1 MPQQHYF
8 SEQPQADAKT
18 HEVEFEL
25 EGTTFNLKAASG
37 TFSST
42 RLDAG
47 TRVLLK
53 ESADFPRAGAVL
65 DIGCGWG
72 PISIAIASLRPET
85 QVFGLDVNSRSLE
98 LAEANAASLK
108 LSNFKALRAEHIPGD
123 QMFDGIWSNPPIR
136 VGKTVL
142 HSLMQT
148 WIPRLKP
155 GASAMLVVQK
165 QLGAESFQ
173 KWLTETFEGF
183 DVAKHSID
191 KGYRVIRV
199 TNSAKL
205 Q

>member
-8 SEQPQADAKT
+8 SEQPQTQTTT
-18 HEVEFEL
+18 HLVEFEL
-25 EGTTFNLKAASG
+25 EGRTFNLTAASG

-47 TRVLLK
+47 TKVLLK
-53 ESADFPRAGAVL
+53 ESEFFPDTGTIL

-72 PISIAIASLRPET
+72 PISIAIAALRPET
-85 QVFGLDVNSRSLE
+85 NVLGLDVNARSLE
-98 LAEANAASLK
+98 LAATNASALG
-108 LSNFKALRAEHIPGD
+108 LQNFKAVRAEDIAD
-123 QMFDGIWSNPPIR
+123 SQMLDGIWSNPPIR
-136 VGKTVL
+136 VGKAAL
-142 HSLMQT
+142 HQLMQT

-173 KWLTETFEGF
+173 KWLETSFTGF
-183 DVAKHSID
+183 SVARHSID

-199 TNSAKL
+199 TNSAKP

>member
-8 SEQPQADAKT
+8 SEQPQTDAKT
-18 HEVEFEL
+18 HSVEFEL
-25 EGTTFNLKAASG
+25 EGTVFNLTAASG

-42 RLDAG
+42 RLDSG

-53 ESADFPRAGAVL
+53 ESALFPVSGTVL

-72 PISIAIASLRPET
+72 PISLAIATLRPEIE
-85 QVFGLDVNSRSLE
+85 VFGLDVNSRSLE
-98 LAEANAASLK
+98 LAQANAVALK
-108 LSNFKALRAEHIPGD
+108 LKNFKAVRAEQIPNELL
-123 QMFDGIWSNPPIR
+123 FDGIWSNPPIR
-136 VGKTVL
+136 VGKAVL
-142 HSLMQT
+142 HQLMQT

-173 KWLTETFEGF
+173 KWLSETFTEF
-183 DVAKHSID
+183 DVAKQSID

-199 TNSAKL
+199 TNSAKP

>member
-8 SEQPQADAKT
+8 SEQPQTDAKT
-18 HEVEFEL
+18 HSVEFEL
-25 EGTTFNLKAASG
+25 EGTVFTLTAASG

-42 RLDAG
+42 RLDSG

-53 ESADFPRAGAVL
+53 ESAFFPDSGTVL

-72 PISIAIASLRPET
+72 PISLAVATLRPET
-85 QVFGLDVNSRSLE
+85 EVFGLDVNSRSLE
-98 LAEANAASLK
+98 LAQANAAALK
-108 LSNFKALRAEHIPGD
+108 LKNFKAVRAEQIPNELL
-123 QMFDGIWSNPPIR
+123 FDGIWSNPPIR
-136 VGKTVL
+136 VGKAVL
-142 HSLMQT
+142 HQLMQT

-173 KWLTETFEGF
+173 KWLSETFTEF
-183 DVAKHSID
+183 DVAKQSID

-199 TNSAKL
+199 TNSAKPR
-205 Q
+205 

>member
-8 SEQPQADAKT
+8 SEQPQTDGKT
-18 HEVEFEL
+18 HPVEFEL
-25 EGTTFNLKAASG
+25 EGKVFNLTAASG

-47 TRVLLK
+47 TRILLK
-53 ESADFPRAGAVL
+53 ESSEFPESGTIL

-72 PISIAIASLRPET
+72 PISIAIAALRPET
-85 QVFGLDVNSRSLE
+85 QVIGLDVNSLSLE
-98 LAEANAASLK
+98 LAASNAASLG
-108 LSNFKALRAEHIPGD
+108 LTNFKAVRAGGIPTEL
-123 QMFDGIWSNPPIR
+123 MLDGIWSNPPIR
-136 VGKTVL
+136 VGKAVL
-142 HSLMQT
+142 HGLMKD

-173 KWLTETFEGF
+173 KWLSDSFPEFT
-183 DVAKHSID
+183 VSRHSID

-199 TNSAKL
+199 TNSAKPR
-205 Q
+205 

>member
-8 SEQPQADAKT
+8 SEQPQTDAKT
-18 HEVEFEL
+18 HSVEFEL
-25 EGTTFNLKAASG
+25 EGTVFNLTAASG

-42 RLDAG
+42 RLDSG

-53 ESADFPRAGAVL
+53 ESALFPDSGTVL

-72 PISIAIASLRPET
+72 PISLAVATLRPET
-85 QVFGLDVNSRSLE
+85 EVFGLDVNSRSLE
-98 LAEANAASLK
+98 LAQANAAALK
-108 LSNFKALRAEHIPGD
+108 LKNFKAVRAEQIPNELL
-123 QMFDGIWSNPPIR
+123 FDGIWSNPPIR
-136 VGKTVL
+136 VGKAVL
-142 HSLMQT
+142 HQLMQT

-173 KWLTETFEGF
+173 KWLSETFTEF
-183 DVAKHSID
+183 DVAKQSID

-199 TNSAKL
+199 TNSAKPR
-205 Q
+205 

>member
-8 SEQPQADAKT
+8 SEQPQTDAKT
-18 HEVEFEL
+18 HSVEFEL
-25 EGTTFNLKAASG
+25 EGTVFNLTAASG

-42 RLDAG
+42 RLDSG

-53 ESADFPRAGAVL
+53 ESALFPGSGTVL

-72 PISIAIASLRPET
+72 PISLAVATLRPET
-85 QVFGLDVNSRSLE
+85 EVFGLDVNSRSLE
-98 LAEANAASLK
+98 LAQANAAALK
-108 LSNFKALRAEHIPGD
+108 LKNFKAVRAEQIPNELL
-123 QMFDGIWSNPPIR
+123 FDGIWSNPPIR
-136 VGKTVL
+136 VGKAVL
-142 HSLMQT
+142 HQLMQT

-173 KWLTETFEGF
+173 KWLAETFTEF
-183 DVAKHSID
+183 DVAKQSID

-199 TNSAKL
+199 TNSAKP

>member
-18 HEVEFEL
+18 HSVEFEL
-25 EGTTFNLKAASG
+25 EGTVFNLTAASG

-42 RLDAG
+42 RLDSG

-53 ESADFPRAGAVL
+53 ESALFPVSGTVL

-72 PISIAIASLRPET
+72 PISLAVATLRPET
-85 QVFGLDVNSRSLE
+85 EVFGLDVNSRSLE
-98 LAEANAASLK
+98 LAQANAAALK
-108 LSNFKALRAEHIPGD
+108 LKNFKAVRAEHIPNELL
-123 QMFDGIWSNPPIR
+123 FDAIWSNPPIR
-136 VGKTVL
+136 VGKAVL
-142 HSLMQT
+142 HQLMQT

-173 KWLTETFEGF
+173 KWLAETFTGF
-183 DVAKHSID
+183 DVAKQSID

-199 TNSAKL
+199 TNSAKP

>member
-18 HEVEFEL
+18 HPVEFEL
-25 EGTTFNLKAASG
+25 EGTTFRLTAASG

-42 RLDAG
+42 RLDPG
-47 TRVLLK
+47 TKVLLN
-53 ESADFPRAGAVL
+53 ESAFFPESGIVL

-72 PISIAIASLRPET
+72 PISLAIATLRPNT
-85 QVFGLDVNSRSLE
+85 SVLGLDVNARSLE
-98 LAEANAASLK
+98 LAQSNAESLQ
-108 LSNFKALRAEHIPGD
+108 LNNFKAVRADDIPKD
-123 QMFDGIWSNPPIR
+123 LMLDGIWSNPPIR
-136 VGKTVL
+136 VGKSVL
-142 HSLMQT
+142 HGLMET
-148 WIPRLKP
+148 WLPRLRP

-173 KWLTETFEGF
+173 KWLSERFPDF
-183 DVAKHSID
+183 VVVRHSID

-199 TNSAKL
+199 TNAAKP

>member
-8 SEQPQADAKT
+8 SEQPQTDAKT
-18 HEVEFEL
+18 HSVEFEL
-25 EGTTFNLKAASG
+25 EGTEFNLTAASG

-42 RLDAG
+42 RLDSG

-53 ESADFPRAGAVL
+53 ESALFPGSGTVL

-72 PISIAIASLRPET
+72 PISLAVATLRPET
-85 QVFGLDVNSRSLE
+85 EVFGLDVNSRSLE
-98 LAEANAASLK
+98 LAQANAAALK
-108 LSNFKALRAEHIPGD
+108 LKNFKAVRAEQIPNELL
-123 QMFDGIWSNPPIR
+123 FDGIWSNPPIR
-136 VGKTVL
+136 VGKAVL
-142 HSLMQT
+142 HQLMQT

-173 KWLTETFEGF
+173 KWLAETFTEF
-183 DVAKHSID
+183 DVAKQSID

-199 TNSAKL
+199 TNSAKP

>member
-8 SEQPQADAKT
+8 SEQPQTQTTT
-18 HEVEFEL
+18 HLVEFVL
-25 EGTTFNLKAASG
+25 EGRTFNLTAASG

-47 TRVLLK
+47 TKVLLK
-53 ESADFPRAGAVL
+53 ESEFFPDTGTIL

-72 PISIAIASLRPET
+72 PISIAIAALRPET
-85 QVFGLDVNSRSLE
+85 NVLGLDVNARSLE
-98 LAEANAASLK
+98 LAATNASALG
-108 LSNFKALRAEHIPGD
+108 LQNFKAVRAEDIAD
-123 QMFDGIWSNPPIR
+123 SQMLDGIWSNPPIR

-142 HSLMQT
+142 HELMQT

-165 QLGAESFQ
+165 QLGAESFR
-173 KWLTETFEGF
+173 KWLETSFAGF
-183 DVAKHSID
+183 SVARHSID

-199 TNSAKL
+199 TNSAKP